1 MFGYYIMRGL
11 VTGFMK
17 LFFPFKVIGKDRAL
31 KTPCVIV
38 ANHLSNADA
47 FIVGMQYKGKTY
59 VLTKKESFSSKPVY
73 WFLRTLGAIPI
84 DRENPDLSTI
94 LNCVKM
100 LKNGNRIL
108 IFPEGT
114 RNKTSEPLLP
124 LKSGAALF
132 AIKSK
137 TPVQTVFIDG
147 KSRFLRRNYIKIGEP
162 FELSD
167 FYGAKI
173 NAEAL
178 KKADELIKE
187 KLLETK
193 EIPHKKSR

>member
-1 MFGYYIMRGL
+1 MLVYYIMRGI

-17 LFFPFKVIGKDRAL
+17 VFFPFKVIGKKIAC

-47 FIVGMQYKGKTY
+47 FIIGMQYKGKTY
-59 VLTKKESFSSKPVY
+59 VLTKKESFSSKPVS
-73 WFLRTLGAIPI
+73 WFLRTLGGVPV
-84 DRENPDLSTI
+84 DRDNPEPSTI
-94 LNCVKM
+94 INCIKL
-100 LKNGNRIL
+100 LKGGNRLL

-114 RNKTSEPLLP
+114 RNKTNEVLLP
-124 LKSGAALF
+124 LKGGAALF

-167 FYGAKI
+167 FYGSKV
-173 NAEAL
+173 NAEVL
-178 KKADELIKE
+178 DKADEMIRQ

-193 EIPHKKSR
+193 DIPTKKAK